1 MKNINMNQIEM
12 EQVSVKNR
20 LISVIESLL
29 FVSGEPLKAKE
40 IANILECDVKFIRD
54 LINEMKKIYKAED
67 RGIVVIEIDDS
78 YALATKKENSEFIEK
93 LLKTNVRQTL
103 SQAALEALAIIAYK
117 QPITRIDIDD
127 IRGVKSDRAIQTLLE
142 KKLIKEC
149 GRLDVPGRPI
159 LYGTTEEFLK
169 HFGLENLNQMPS
181 LEDILNN
188 FGDKV
193 NDSSE

>member
-1 MKNINMNQIEM
+1 MNQIEM